1 MAAPLIQLFK
11 TSQKQYMF
19 DLNMNDILLILVG
32 NFSYIGYI

>member
-11 TSQKQYMF
+11 MPQKQYMF